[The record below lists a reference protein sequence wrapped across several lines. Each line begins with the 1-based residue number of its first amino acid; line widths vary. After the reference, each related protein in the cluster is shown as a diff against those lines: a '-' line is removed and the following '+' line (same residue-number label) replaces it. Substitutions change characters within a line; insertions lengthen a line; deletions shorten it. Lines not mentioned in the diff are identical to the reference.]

1 MIMVMILSKRG
12 GLLILQTINQ
22 PLGHRPLTGEAAKW
36 QFSSWQCYQYDN
48 RMIMRKK
55 ERKEEGR
62 KEGKKAKK
70 SI

>member
-48 RMIMRKK
+48 RMIMRK
-55 ERKEEGR
+55 
-62 KEGKKAKK
+62 
-70 SI
+70 I